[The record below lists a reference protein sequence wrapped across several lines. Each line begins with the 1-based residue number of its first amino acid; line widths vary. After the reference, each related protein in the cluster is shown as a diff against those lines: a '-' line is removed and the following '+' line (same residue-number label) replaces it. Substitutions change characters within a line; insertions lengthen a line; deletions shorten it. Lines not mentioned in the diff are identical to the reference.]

1 MSLLQLKQVSKDYKS
16 NKTHV
21 VQVLK
26 DIDLNVEPRK
36 FVVFLG
42 PSGVG
47 KSTLLNLIAG
57 FESPSH
63 GEILFDGKKVCTNI
77 SGLSVVFQQPA
88 LLPWRTVLQN
98 VMLPLE
104 IEFGSTAEAVEQ
116 AKQALIS
123 VGLKEF
129 ENSYPHSLSG
139 GMRSRVAIAR
149 AMIQKPRLLLMDEPF
164 ANLDPI
170 MRETFDINLM
180 RFCHKREVTGVFV
193 THSVEEACL
202 LAHTIYILDGGRIVE
217 SVEVPLSWPRSR
229 ETTASAEYLEVVRH
243 VRLTLLKTSMA
254 NLMPQPRYI
263 KDKDVFVDAL
273 DDEDIDVDETQSHGG
288 LL

>member
-1 MSLLQLKQVSKDYKS
+1 M
-16 NKTHV
+16 

-26 DIDLNVEPRK
+26 DIDLKVEPKK

-57 FESPSH
+57 FEKPSR
-63 GEILFDGKKVCTNI
+63 GEILFDGKKVCANLK
-77 SGLSVVFQQPA
+77 GLSVVFQQPA
-88 LLPWRTVLQN
+88 LLPWRTTLEN
-98 VMLPLE
+98 VVLPLE
-104 IEFGSTAEAVEQ
+104 MERGRTADALEQ
-116 AKQALIS
+116 ARQALVS
-123 VGLKEF
+123 VGLSEF

-149 AMIQKPRLLLMDEPF
+149 AMVQKPRLLLMDEPF

-202 LAHTIYILDGGRIVE
+202 LAHHIYILDGGRIVE
-217 SVEVPLSWPRSR
+217 SVDVPLVWPRSR
-229 ETTASAEYLEVVRH
+229 ETTASSEYLEVVRH

-254 NLMPQPRYI
+254 NLMPQPRYL

-273 DDEDIDVDETQSHGG
+273 DDEDVDVDENTSAQGTTV
-288 LL
+288 